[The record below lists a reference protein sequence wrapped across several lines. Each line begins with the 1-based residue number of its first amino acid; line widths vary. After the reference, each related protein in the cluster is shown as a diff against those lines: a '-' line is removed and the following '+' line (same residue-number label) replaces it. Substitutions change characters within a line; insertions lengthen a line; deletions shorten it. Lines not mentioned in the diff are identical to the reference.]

1 LSLLLEDEPEPD
13 GLLMVLEPLPPE
25 DLSSVEEP
33 LDEEPL
39 EDGLELVPEPIV
51 VDGLVLELLP
61 ESVVLEDGLV
71 VELLPAPIV
80 LEPEPLPV
88 EGEAAVEPVRLFWS
102 SVELVLP
109 AAYAS
114 DATPIIKTA
123 AKLVSVNFR
132 IKISSD

>member
-1 LSLLLEDEPEPD
+1 
-13 GLLMVLEPLPPE
+13 MVLEPLLPE

-39 EDGLELVPEPIV
+39 EDGLELVP
-51 VDGLVLELLP
+51 D
-61 ESVVLEDGLV
+61 SVVLEDGLV

-80 LEPEPLPV
+80 LEPELLPV
-88 EGEAAVEPVRLFWS
+88 EGEAAVAPVRLFWS
-102 SVELVLP
+102 SVELVVP

-123 AKLVSVNFR
+123 AKLLNVNFR

>member
-13 GLLMVLEPLPPE
+13 GLLMVVLEPLLPE
-25 DLSSVEEP
+25 DLSSV
-33 LDEEPL
+33 EEPL

-80 LEPEPLPV
+80 LEPELLSV
-88 EGEAAVEPVRLFWS
+88 EGEAAVAPVRLFWS
-102 SVELVLP
+102 SVELVVP
-109 AAYAS
+109 AA
-114 DATPIIKTA
+114 
-123 AKLVSVNFR
+123 
-132 IKISSD
+132 